1 MLSYVVMVLRVFN
14 PVPRTRIETLKGGA
28 IMGNEEKDLSP
39 EEISAQEEG
48 DVVGEELE
56 DVESLKRALAEEKA
70 KVGDYLNNWQRSQA
84 DFINYK
90 KRIEQ
95 ERNETVKFANATLI
109 LDLLAALDDLERAL
123 DNVTPKLA
131 GFTWVDGIGLI
142 YRKLQAILEGHGLTE
157 IEALGQPFDPNLHE
171 AVLYG
176 EGEEGKV
183 IEELQKG
190 YKLHDRVLRPT
201 MVKVGKGKAGEGE
214 IAEEQ

>member
-1 MLSYVVMVLRVFN
+1 VARVAA
-14 PVPRTRIETLKGGA
+14 PGTRIKAVKGGTNVDK
-28 IMGNEEKDLSP
+28 GEKDISP
-39 EEISAQEEG
+39 EEMSVQREEH
-48 DVVGEELE
+48 VVSEE
-56 DVESLKRALAEEKA
+56 DVESLKKALDEEKVKA
-70 KVGDYLNNWQRSQA
+70 QDYLANWQRSQA

-95 ERNETVKFANATLI
+95 ERNETIKFANAMLT
-109 LDLLAALDDLERAL
+109 LDLLPVLDDLERAL

-142 YRKLQAILEGHGLTE
+142 YRKLRAILEGHGLTE
-157 IEALGQPFDPNLHE
+157 IKALGQPFDPNLHE

-176 EGEEGKV
+176 DGEEGKV

-201 MVKVGKGKAGEGE
+201 LVKVGKGKEEKGE